1 MNLSKSVIFPLKNGN
16 LSNIS
21 GIPIK
26 TTVTYL
32 GVIICKD
39 EKMRNDLNCDPII
52 RKTNNIFNMWL
63 FYPLQG
69 GVLLSKAEGISRS
82 VYVCLSPDLPSK
94 VVKTLDKSLFH
105 FILENK
111 TKLFEK
117 RDIMQFKGQWGPG
130 GIKL

>member
-52 RKTNNIFNMWL
+52 RKLTIYLICGYFIFAGGGP
-63 FYPLQG
+63 FVQG
-69 GVLLSKAEGISRS
+69 GRNFQVSLCLLI
-82 VYVCLSPDLPSK
+82 
-94 VVKTLDKSLFH
+94 T
-105 FILENK
+105 
-111 TKLFEK
+111 
-117 RDIMQFKGQWGPG
+117 
-130 GIKL
+130 